1 MDHLENSLCATCEH
15 LAYCT
20 LTNNKR
26 FIWSCSEYDVSI
38 GHDRIYHERMLKTS
52 SDLSTSYR
60 NLELT

>member
-15 LAYCT
+15 LPYCT
-20 LTNNKR
+20 LTSNKH

-38 GHDRIYHERMLKTS
+38 GHGRVYHERMLKTS
-52 SDLSTSYR
+52 NNLSASYR